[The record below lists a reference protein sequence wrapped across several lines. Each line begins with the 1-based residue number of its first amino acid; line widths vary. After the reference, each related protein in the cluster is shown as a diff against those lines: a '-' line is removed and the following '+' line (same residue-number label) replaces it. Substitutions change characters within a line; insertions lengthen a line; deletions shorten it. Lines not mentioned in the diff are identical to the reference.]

1 MKIQDIIAT
10 DDQNAI
16 VAEMQTK
23 RYIATPDIKA
33 AEKALDPGQHDV
45 FNKGLRPDK
54 KVRVDPE
61 DQDDENT
68 TKVVSESGETKPGFR
83 YEPVARIGLDIPKLI
98 VNRHASMIFG
108 NDVGLVCTPEDEKQ
122 KTVLSVINKIRN
134 AVKEKT
140 INRKVAKILFSC
152 KEVAELWY
160 AVPVDRNRPDKRS
173 TKYGISTPF
182 KMRCAILNPMK
193 GDELFPYFDESGDMI
208 AFSRY
213 YYRQDQQLK
222 KHTFFE
228 TWTDEEHMVW
238 ERIGS
243 GYQPVEGFGGE
254 NGDPMPQENVI
265 GKIPVIFGHQEA
277 TEYENIM
284 GLIERLEKLLSNFA
298 DTNDYHASPKIFV
311 TGHITGFSKKGE
323 SGAILEGEEGSTA
336 NYLSWANAPES
347 VKLEIETLLKF
358 IYTLTQTPDL
368 SFDSVKGLNLSGVS
382 LKLLF
387 TDAYLKVL
395 DHREVFDDY
404 LQRRYNLLSA
414 FVGQMDVTLRDAADQ
429 IEIEPEI
436 HPFVVTDDAAELQM
450 WQNGN
455 GGNAVMSLR
464 TSVQGAAH
472 ITGVADVDKEIE
484 AIQEEADARNAFSLS
499 EPTDIIASNDEEG
512 EEGAKTGAQATQK
525 GADNKL
531 TGNAE

>member
-1 MKIQDIIAT
+1 MKIQDIIESQ
-10 DDQNAI
+10 DQNAI

-23 RYIATPDIKA
+23 RYIEEPDIKQ
-33 AEKALDPGQHDV
+33 AEKALDPRKHDV
-45 FNKGLRPDK
+45 FNPGIRPDK
-54 KVRVDPE
+54 KVRIDP
-61 DQDDENT
+61 DDMDNDAT
-68 TKVVSESGETKPGFR
+68 RIMKSDGELKEGYR
-83 YEPVARIGLDIPKLI
+83 LEKVARIGLDLPNLI

-108 NDVGLVCTPEDEKQ
+108 NDVGLICTPADDDQ

-140 INRKVAKILFSC
+140 INRRIAKILFSC

-160 AVPVDRNRPDKRS
+160 AVPVDRKDQTKKS
-173 TKYGISTPF
+173 SKYGISTPF
-182 KMRCAILNPMK
+182 KMRCAILNPMQ
-193 GDELFPYFDESGDMI
+193 GDQLYPYFDETGDMI
-208 AFSRY
+208 AFSRF
-213 YYRQDQQLK
+213 YYRQDQKLM

-238 ERIGS
+238 ERKGN
-243 GYQPVEGFGGE
+243 GFEPIDGFYNNAGE
-254 NGDPMPQENVI
+254 PTPQDNVI
-265 GKIPVIFGHQEA
+265 GKIPVIFGHQDA
-277 TEYENIM
+277 TEYEKVMN
-284 GLIERLEKLLSNFA
+284 LIDRLEKLLSNFA

-311 TGHITGFSKKGE
+311 TGTIHGFSKKGE
-323 SGAILEGEEGSTA
+323 SGAILEGEDGAKAE
-336 NYLSWANAPES
+336 YLSWASAPES
-347 VKLEIETLLKF
+347 VKLEIENLLKF

-404 LQRRYNLLSA
+404 LQRRYNLLAA
-414 FVGQMDVTLRDAADQ
+414 FVGKMDVKLQDAAEQ

-436 HPFVVTDDAAELQM
+436 HPFIITDDASELQM

-472 ITGVADVDKEIE
+472 ITGVSDVDKEVE
-484 AIQEEADARNAFSLS
+484 AIQKENDAKNAFSIS
-499 EPTDIIASNDEEG
+499 EPTDIMDSADTGTGTEN
-512 EEGAKTGAQATQK
+512 GAQSTQSTT
-525 GADNKL
+525 DDKL

>member
-61 DQDDENT
+61 DADENT
-68 TKVVSESGETKPGFR
+68 TKVVTESGETKPGFR

-182 KMRCAILNPMK
+182 KMRCAILNPME

-284 GLIERLEKLLSNFA
+284 GPIERLEKLLSNFA

-395 DHREVFDDY
+395 DHREVFDEY

-414 FVGQMDVTLRDAADQ
+414 FVGKMDVTLEDAADQ

-472 ITGVADVDKEIE
+472 ITGVADVDKELE
-484 AIQEEADARNAFSLS
+484 AIQEETDARNAFSLS
-499 EPTDIIASNDEEG
+499 EPTDIMDSGDD
-512 EEGAKTGAQATQK
+512 EGAKTGAQATQTT
-525 GADNKL
+525 ADDKL